1 MIMVMFVRVIVVAL
15 KDNSDDDVVEDFVV
29 AVVVEDYAANGE
41 VFVAADS
48 DIAVDD
54 GVVTRPLIRS
64 MLVFAKIVVLDL
76 AKELI

>member
-1 MIMVMFVRVIVVAL
+1 MFVRVIVVAL

>member
-1 MIMVMFVRVIVVAL
+1 MVMFVRVIVVAL

>member
-1 MIMVMFVRVIVVAL
+1 MFVRVIVVAL
-15 KDNSDDDVVEDFVV
+15 KDKSDDDVVEDFVV